1 MASYEQIIRNMSKN
15 KDADGAPGRPQ
26 EPVTNDAVSESTE
39 TLFDDTSDDVQ
50 EEVVAEGPR
59 DEPVMEEPVAGE
71 PQDREPEHIELPGSV
86 VPAARDVVKIPD
98 QGPALEK
105 EPAPSVA
112 WDDGPGEPSV
122 SVVEEVQLQPVMD
135 TKKTVKS
142 YNPDAQAR
150 KEDGRRKRGR
160 PKKDKNDNDA
170 YLQLKVSPELVAM
183 CRGQIPEALNNSDAV
198 AAWIYAKSDKT
209 VDVPDYIRKIALSYV
224 GDQTTNILKDINE
237 NLAAMRTKSY
247 NLQLLTDGRIQELWY
262 MLAYLMLERMD
273 EIHSPQLSKMDFGIP
288 VFDTLQDM
296 TRSQAMRERNR
307 KANSRKNRYTQ

>member
-1 MASYEQIIRNMSKN
+1 MPSYEQIVRSMNKN
-15 KDADGAPGRPQ
+15 KGADSAPGRPQ
-26 EPVTNDAVSESTE
+26 EPVVDDAVSEGTE

-50 EEVVAEGPR
+50 EEEVVAEGPR

-86 VPAARDVVKIPD
+86 VPAARDVVKTPD

-105 EPAPSVA
+105 KPAPSVA
-112 WDDGPGEPSV
+112 WDDGPGEPPV

-135 TKKTVKS
+135 TKKTVNP
-142 YNPDAQAR
+142 YNPNKVAQV
-150 KEDGRRKRGR
+150 KNVRRKKGR
-160 PKKDKNDNDA
+160 PSKNDDA
-170 YLQLKVSPELVAM
+170 ALQLRITPELVAM

-209 VDVPDYIRKIALSYV
+209 VDVPDYIKKIALSYV

>member
-1 MASYEQIIRNMSKN
+1 MPSYEQIVRNMSKN
-15 KDADGAPGRPQ
+15 KGADSASGKPE
-26 EPVTNDAVSESTE
+26 EPVADDVVSESTE
-39 TLFDDTSDDVQ
+39 TLFDDT
-50 EEVVAEGPR
+50 EVVAE
-59 DEPVMEEPVAGE
+59 EPVVEES
-71 PQDREPEHIELPGSV
+71 QNKEPEHVELVPGPV
-86 VPAARDVVKIPD
+86 VPVAQDAVETSDPV
-98 QGPALEK
+98 PALGK
-105 EPAPSVA
+105 GPVPSVEQ
-112 WDDGPGEPSV
+112 DDSPGEPPV
-122 SVVEEVQLQPVMD
+122 SVLEEIPSRPIMD
-135 TKKTVKS
+135 AKKTVNS
-142 YNPDAQAR
+142 YNPNVEANRA
-150 KEDGRRKRGR
+150 KGRRKKPGR
-160 PKKDKNDNDA
+160 PVTKEKYDDSA
-170 YLQLKVSPELVAM
+170 AVRIGLTPELVAM

-209 VDVPDYIRKIALSYV
+209 VDVPDYIKKIALSYL

>member
-15 KDADGAPGRPQ
+15 KDAGSAPGKPQ
-26 EPVTNDAVSESTE
+26 EPVANDAASESTE
-39 TLFDDTSDDVQ
+39 TLFDDTSDDIQ
-50 EEVVAEGPR
+50 EKVVTG
-59 DEPVMEEPVAGE
+59 EPVAE
-71 PQDREPEHIELPGSV
+71 ELQDKEPEHVEQVPESVISVARDAVKVTDQVLALGKEPVPSV
-86 VPAARDVVKIPD
+86 VR
-98 QGPALEK
+98 
-105 EPAPSVA
+105 
-112 WDDGPGEPSV
+112 DDGPGEPPV
-122 SVVEEVQLQPVMD
+122 SVMEEVPLPPVMD
-135 TKKTVKS
+135 TKKMAKP
-142 YNPDAQAR
+142 YNPEVESKNVD
-150 KEDGRRKRGR
+150 KRRKKSGR
-160 PKKDKNDNDA
+160 PRIKKSDNEEKET
-170 YLQLKVSPELVAM
+170 LHLMVSKELVAM

-209 VDVPDYIRKIALSYV
+209 VDVPDYIKKIALSYA